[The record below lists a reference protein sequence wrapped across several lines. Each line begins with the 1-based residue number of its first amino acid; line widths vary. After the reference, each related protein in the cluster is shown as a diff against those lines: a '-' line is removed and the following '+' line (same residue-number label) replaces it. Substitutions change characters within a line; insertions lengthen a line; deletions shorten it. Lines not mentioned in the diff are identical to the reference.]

1 MKLKKVFNFVWGI
14 VLLVFTFCETT
25 LPICGQT
32 VSGQTSTTVN
42 ILEVPQKLEV
52 SQKNE
57 GQMVAGKAPTQPAI
71 NPVLTALEHPWGR
84 FSPQSWV
91 CLQRITWT
99 NREGYRTADVR
110 EIKTTLQ
117 SIDPDGVTLQDVL
130 TTSIGGKQAENAP
143 IIRRFDFFQQPI
155 QEGVQVRNAAPTKLI
170 INHLVVPCEVR
181 IYEQTT
187 PAGKRK
193 TTIWYSTQVYPY
205 VLRSENVLRSIPT
218 DKEPEERIL
227 DMTITEVLESSAF
240 HLRKSKLGTYRLR
253 TTQKSGNVT
262 TITEISCSRHVPG
275 GVLQKTTREFE
286 KKGNMIREIRTVETR
301 LINVYYAG
309 VSSNNRQFPATPATP
324 ATIVPD
330 PSFFYLESIRPRWRY
345 YYAPYYY
352 APYPLYWDNISEPDN
367 VNSVPKK

>member
-1 MKLKKVFNFVWGI
+1 MTLKNVFNFVWGI
-14 VLLVFTFCETT
+14 ALLVFVFCGTP

-32 VSGQTSTTVN
+32 VSGQTSAQ
-42 ILEVPQKLEV
+42 P
-52 SQKNE
+52 
-57 GQMVAGKAPTQPAI
+57 PTP
-71 NPVLTALEHPWGR
+71 PVLTALEHPWGR
-84 FSPQSWV
+84 FAPQSWV
-91 CLQRITWT
+91 CVQKITWT

-110 EIKTTLQ
+110 ELKTTLQ
-117 SIDPDGVTLQDVL
+117 SVDPDGVTLQDVL
-130 TTSIGGKQAENAP
+130 TTGTGGKQTENAP
-143 IIRRFDFFQQPI
+143 IIRRFDFFQQPV
-155 QEGVQVRNAAPTKLI
+155 QEGVQIRNAAPTKLI
-170 INHLVVPCEVR
+170 IDHLVVPCEVR

-193 TTIWYSTQVYPY
+193 TTIWYSTQLYPY

-262 TITEISCSRHVPG
+262 TITEMSCSRHVPG

-286 KKGNMIREIRTVETR
+286 KKGNIIREIRTAETR

-309 VSSNNRQFPATPATP
+309 VSSNSRQIP

-330 PSFFYLESIRPRWRY
+330 SSFFYLESIRPRWRY
-345 YYAPYYY
+345 YYAPY
-352 APYPLYWDNISEPDN
+352 PLYWDGTSEP
-367 VNSVPKK
+367 NSVSPAQKK